1 MINISL
7 TCSTIQYMGFGLS
20 GSNSST
26 FMVGADAT
34 IAWVDNLEGT
44 PNAEDYHLSG
54 RFQVLCVY
62 IRIYA

>member
-1 MINISL
+1 
-7 TCSTIQYMGFGLS
+7 MGFGLS

-54 RFQVLCVY
+54 RFQVQYILNAERACVTL
-62 IRIYA
+62 